1 MCIRDRL
8 KDPYASGGTFTSP
21 NPGIQV
27 ACAAQTRTRSHWY
40 NPCSFANPWNPN
52 DWTNEPSHYI
62 PTGTSDPHDAAATQP
77 VYVTSPASALG
88 FLGGRRNDVYGPG
101 YERINMSVFKVFTVY
116 REQTLQFRADIFNL
130 FNTPSLGQPSDMTI
144 DSTGG
149 TITGPRS
156 FQKLTPDARFIQLS
170 LKYAF

>member
-1 MCIRDRL
+1 
-8 KDPYASGGTFTSP
+8 
-21 NPGIQV
+21 
-27 ACAAQTRTRSHWY
+27 
-40 NPCSFANPWNPN
+40 
-52 DWTNEPSHYI
+52 
-62 PTGTSDPHDAAATQP
+62 
-77 VYVTSPASALG
+77 
-88 FLGGRRNDVYGPG
+88 
-101 YERINMSVFKVFTVY
+101 MSVFKVFTVY